1 MPGITVQRRRPTGTR
16 RIYRSTFIVAAMM
29 VATLGT
35 ANVAMADATDLVRVL
50 PDTLKW
56 NTPPGIPGLQAAWV
70 LGAEA
75 ETGPYLLRVQL
86 TAGARIAPHTHP
98 DERQTTVLSGTVFV
112 GTGMTFK
119 EDRVTAM
126 PAGSVY
132 VIPAGVSHF
141 IWAKDGAVEYQ
152 EAGVGPTATKF
163 PASQ

>member
-1 MPGITVQRRRPTGTR
+1 MPGNIVQRRRPTEAR
-16 RIYRSTFIVAAMM
+16 RACRSSFVIVAMI
-29 VATLGT
+29 VATLGMT
-35 ANVAMADATDLVRVL
+35 NVAAADATGLVRVL

-56 NTPPGIPGLQAAWV
+56 NTPPGVAGLQAAWV
-70 LGAEA
+70 LGAETEA
-75 ETGPYLLRVQL
+75 GPYLLRVRL

-112 GTGMTFK
+112 GTGTAFK
-119 EDRVTAM
+119 EDRVTAL

-132 VIPAGVSHF
+132 VIPAGVPHF

-163 PASQ
+163 R